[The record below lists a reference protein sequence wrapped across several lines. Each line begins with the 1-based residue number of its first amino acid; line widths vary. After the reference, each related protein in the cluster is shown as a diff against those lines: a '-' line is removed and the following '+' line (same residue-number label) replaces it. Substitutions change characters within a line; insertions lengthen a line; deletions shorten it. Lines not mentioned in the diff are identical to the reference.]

1 MSELGVMGKT
11 HHQMVESNMLSLL
24 CEEKL
29 SPGELEAKILEK
41 LPNPVRI
48 QSSWVDSYN
57 NSYDFPF

>member
-1 MSELGVMGKT
+1 MSELGVLGKT

-41 LPNPVRI
+41 LPNPVRMHRKHMAK
-48 QSSWVDSYN
+48 
-57 NSYDFPF
+57 F